1 MYQKSKTL
9 NTEIKMK
16 KKHIIYLVVLVVTI
30 FISIPFIHISK
41 TYFQEDDAKTKIPTG
56 FTNDASQ
63 LNLTKVD
70 SIFNLPRLEEESLE
84 QLKYVFNYAKN
95 KNIPISIAGAKHS
108 MGGHTMYP
116 NGVVLNMRPYN
127 KIELDTVSNILTIG
141 SGALW
146 EEAISYL
153 NQYGKSIAVMQAFS
167 SFSIGGSISVNGH
180 GWQKDA
186 PPVSSSVVSFTLMK
200 ANGTIVNCS
209 RTENKEL
216 FSLVIGGYGLFGV
229 ILDVKLKVVDN
240 KNMVFKRYKI
250 KSNQYLDYFDKYAS
264 NDEKVE
270 LVFGRLNISKDNF
283 LEDATLNTFAV
294 SDIPVTREKIEQNQS
309 MQEMKRLVFRSS
321 VDSEYGKR
329 LRWSLEN
336 NIGEF
341 SSDELFT
348 RNELLND
355 NVSLIENK
363 DTSSTDILHEYF
375 IPRRNFDAYI
385 SKLKEVLPK
394 HNIDLLNITIR
405 NVYPD
410 DDSFMSYANEEVFG
424 FVFLFNQKKCKCVE
438 KAMKKMT
445 QELVD
450 VVIEME
456 GTHYL
461 PYRLHIEKDQMRK
474 VYPQSDEFFRLKL
487 KYDSAELFNNKFYQ
501 HYK

>member
-1 MYQKSKTL
+1 
-9 NTEIKMK
+9 MK
-16 KKHIIYLVVLVVTI
+16 KKHIIYAVLFVVIAFVS
-30 FISIPFIHISK
+30 FPFIHLSK
-41 TYFQEDDAKTKIPTG
+41 TYLQEDKSLVKIPTG
-56 FTNDASQ
+56 FTNDASL
-63 LNLTKVD
+63 LNLTKID
-70 SIFNLPRLEEESLE
+70 SIFNAPQSEKESIE
-84 QLKYVFNYAKN
+84 QLKYVFNYAKT
-95 KNIPISIAGAKHS
+95 KKIPISIAGAKHS

-127 KIELDTVSNILTIG
+127 TMELDTVSNILTIG

-146 EEAISYL
+146 EEAIHYL
-153 NQYGKSIAVMQAFS
+153 NRFGKSIAVMQAFS

-200 ANGTIVNCS
+200 ADGTIVTCS
-209 RTENKEL
+209 RTENAEL
-216 FSLVIGGYGLFGV
+216 FSLVVGGYGLFGV

-240 KNMVFKRYKI
+240 ENMVFKRHKM
-250 KSNQYLDYFDKYAS
+250 KTEEYLNYFDKYAS
-264 NDEKVE
+264 QNKDVQ
-270 LVFGRLNISKDNF
+270 LVFGRLNISKEDF
-283 LEDATLNTFAV
+283 LEDATLNTFSV
-294 SDIPVTREKIEQNQS
+294 SDIPVSRENIKQDDS
-309 MQEMKRLVFRSS
+309 MTEMKRLVFRSS

-329 LRWSLEN
+329 LRWNLEN

-363 DTSSTDILHEYF
+363 DTSTTDILHEYF

-385 SKLKEVLPK
+385 AKLKEVLPK
-394 HNIDLLNITIR
+394 HDIDLLNITIR

-424 FVFLFNQKKCKCVE
+424 FVFLFNQKRCDCVE
-438 KAMKKMT
+438 KTMKSLTK
-445 QELVD
+445 ELVD
-450 VVIEME
+450 VAIEME
-456 GTHYL
+456 GTYYL
-461 PYRLHIEKDQMRK
+461 PYRLHIDKEQMRK
-474 VYPQSDEFFRLKL
+474 IYPQSDEFFKLKL
-487 KYDSAELFNNKFYQ
+487 KYDSAELFNNMFYE